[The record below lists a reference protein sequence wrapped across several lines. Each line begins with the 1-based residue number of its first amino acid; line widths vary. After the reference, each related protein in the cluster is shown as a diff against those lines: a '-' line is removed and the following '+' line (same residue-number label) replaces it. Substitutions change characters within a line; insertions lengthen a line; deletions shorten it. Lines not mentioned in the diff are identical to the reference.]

1 MSRRGPAV
9 LGLLAA
15 LAAAVML
22 LAPAVGPVPL
32 APAEV
37 LRAILHPDA
46 TDPVTVQIVHLRL
59 ARVVLG
65 FLVGGGLAVA
75 GSAFQTLL
83 ANPLATPYTLGLAS
97 AGAFGAFLSLAT
109 SLGTVLGPAGSVPA
123 QAFLW
128 CALEAGLL
136 TLLARRVR
144 WGASGLI
151 LAGVTLNF
159 VFAAATV
166 LLRLVADPFRL
177 HSMDRWLL
185 GGLDVVGWRAPAWA
199 AGLGLPAVAV
209 LLLSAP
215 ALDQLVFGDA
225 VAHGRGVRVARVRAA
240 ALLAGAWV
248 TAACV
253 AWTGPIAF
261 VGLLVP
267 HGVRLVMGPGHR
279 LGLPAALLA
288 GGSFLVVCDTAAR
301 TLPLLGRGTE
311 LPVGVLT
318 ALLGGPVFLAL
329 LAGAGRAGRGEGP
342 GPAGR

>member
-1 MSRRGPAV
+1 MSRRGPV
-9 LGLLAA
+9 TLGLLVL
-15 LAAAVML
+15 LAAAVVV
-22 LAPAVGPVPL
+22 LAPAVGAVPL

-37 LRAILHPDA
+37 LRALFRPEA
-46 TDPVTVQIVHLRL
+46 ADPVTVQIVRLRL

-83 ANPLATPYTLGLAS
+83 ANPLATPYTLGLAA
-97 AGAFGAFLSLAT
+97 AGSFGAFLSLAT
-109 SLGTVLGPAGSVPA
+109 SLTVALGPLGSVPA
-123 QAFLW
+123 QALVW
-128 CALEAGLL
+128 CGLEAGLL
-136 TLLARRVR
+136 TLLARRAR
-144 WGASGLI
+144 WGAPGLI

-166 LLRLVADPFRL
+166 MLRLLADPFRL

-185 GGLDVVGWRAPAWA
+185 GGLDVVGWTAPAWA
-199 AGLGLPAVAV
+199 AGMGLPAVAV

-215 ALDQLVFGDA
+215 ALDQLAFGDA
-225 VAHGRGVRVARVRAA
+225 VAHGRGVNVVRVRAA

-279 LGLPAALLA
+279 LGLPAAVVT
-288 GGSFLVVCDTAAR
+288 GGAFLVACDAAAR
-301 TLPLLGRGTE
+301 TIPLLGRGAE

-318 ALLGGPVFLAL
+318 ALVGGPVFLL
-329 LAGAGRAGRGEGP
+329 LLTGRNGR
-342 GPAGR
+342 RR